1 MEQKVIGCGGISVSS
16 SCLLFAPAQQVPG
29 HMATACGVPVPVSIA
44 VMKLLLGVFTVCAHQ
59 HFRSPAQPSK
69 APAMSSKEQKD
80 MERRAKRP
88 RVDQNLP
95 SDDFQ
100 NPDAITPANNPAV
113 DTSEMGSCSSG
124 PDVQEARE
132 PVQKRIPDV
141 KGDVTRYLLA
151 KRKQFEKD
159 INASL
164 SSLNES
170 LQSVF
175 KTQQKSRQELHSMHS
190 QMFESLYHK
199 WLDEVGRAREQE
211 EHLTQQMKI
220 LQKAIE
226 DHETRIENA
235 KDLCDTFLKV
245 WWIALVNRT
254 HPFMS
259 HQVSVKAEDRLALS
273 QFVGEVISFEN
284 RDHILFGL
292 FSPHIGEMLR
302 FV

>member
-211 EHLTQQMKI
+211 EHLTK
-220 LQKAIE
+220 
-226 DHETRIENA
+226 A
-235 KDLCDTFLKV
+235 KDLSEHLKAFIGGEESEV
-245 WWIALVNRT
+245 KKEISKAQDRVIMET
-254 HPFMS
+254 
-259 HQVSVKAEDRLALS
+259 QEQDVSVVETYLQSL
-273 QFVGEVISFEN
+273 VL
-284 RDHILFGL
+284 DHSEETI
-292 FSPHIGEMLR
+292 
-302 FV
+302 

>member
-211 EHLTQQMKI
+211 EHLTLIAQQQMKI

-235 KDLCDTFLKV
+235 KDLCDTFLKKAKDLSEHLKAF
-245 WWIALVNRT
+245 IGGEE
-254 HPFMS
+254 S
-259 HQVSVKAEDRLALS
+259 EVKKEISKAQDR
-273 QFVGEVISFEN
+273 VIMET
-284 RDHILFGL
+284 LPLMTCG
-292 FSPHIGEMLR
+292 
-302 FV
+302 V